1 MFINLRVAKFIAVL
15 SFLLTYGVQENGVPN
30 FILLI
35 IYFYQFLYDLFNN
48 TSSILWQ
55 GLIAIPTF
63 GLLVLFLRSRNY
75 KILLSCFV
83 ILLFI
88 IFYITGLVYNYKR
101 INDAF
106 TIPAILFLISSIYA
120 IILVKKSSHLMS

>member
-1 MFINLRVAKFIAVL
+1 MSINLRVVKFIAVL
-15 SFLLTYGVQENGVPN
+15 SFLLISGVQENGVPN
-30 FILLI
+30 FALLL

-55 GLIAIPTF
+55 GLIAIPTS

-83 ILLFI
+83 ILFFI
-88 IFYITGLVYNYKR
+88 MFYITGILYNYHR
-101 INDAF
+101 INTAF
-106 TIPAILFLISSIYA
+106 VIPLVLFIIASVYTIALARKTAS
-120 IILVKKSSHLMS
+120 

>member
-1 MFINLRVAKFIAVL
+1 MSINLKVIKFIAVL
-15 SFLLTYGVQENGVPN
+15 SFLLTYGAQENGVPN

-88 IFYITGLVYNYKR
+88 IFYITGLLYNYHR

-106 TIPAILFLISSIYA
+106 TIPLIIFLISSVYA
-120 IILVKKSSHLMS
+120 IILAKKAID

>member
-1 MFINLRVAKFIAVL
+1 MPINLKVVKFIVVL

-35 IYFYQFLYDLFNN
+35 IYFCQFLYDLFNN

-55 GLIAIPTF
+55 GLIAIPTS

-75 KILLSCFV
+75 KILLSCFI

-88 IFYITGLVYNYKR
+88 MFYISGLLYNYHR
-101 INDAF
+101 INGAF

-120 IILVKKSSHLMS
+120 IVLVKNDQFIS